1 MPATDVQETKYAL
14 TKLLNNSYGKSRV
27 RLTKV
32 MRESSPPKWKEIT
45 VESEL
50 IGDEFDGCYYD
61 GDNSK
66 IITTDAQKNTV
77 YVIASKNNL
86 NSIEEYGMALAK
98 HYLDDYSHVKEVII
112 RIQEE
117 LWNNIPVNGSVHPTA
132 FVKCAGDTRTTAI
145 RMDRKKTDV
154 VSGVENMVVAKI
166 TQSEFFGF
174 IKDSYTTLKDT
185 HDRIFGTSVTANWTF
200 ATTQTD
206 FNAAYETA
214 RKVMLETFAN
224 HHSLSAQ
231 QTLYAMGDAV
241 LNAIKDIEKI
251 SLVLPNL
258 HRLPFD
264 LKPLGQENR
273 NEIFV
278 NTTEPQGTIKGTVG
292 RK

>member
-1 MPATDVQETKYAL
+1 MPATDVQESKY
-14 TKLLNNSYGKSRV
+14 TSTTLLNNSYGKSRV
-27 RLTKV
+27 RLTKII
-32 MRESSPPKWKEIT
+32 RESSPPKWKEIT

-50 IGDEFDGCYYD
+50 IGDEFDSCYYD

-66 IITTDAQKNTV
+66 IVTTDAQKNTV
-77 YVIASKNNL
+77 YAIASKNHL
-86 NSIEEYGMALAK
+86 NSIEDYGMALAK
-98 HYLDDYSHVKEVII
+98 HYLDDYSHIKEVFI

-132 FVKCAGDTRTTAI
+132 FVKSAGDLRTTTI

-154 VSGVENMVVAKI
+154 VSGIENMIVAKI
-166 TQSEFFGF
+166 TESEFFGF
-174 IKDSYTTLKDT
+174 IKDNYTTLKDT
-185 HDRIFGTSVTANWTF
+185 HDRIFGTSVSANWRFSTDK
-200 ATTQTD
+200 TD

-214 RKVMLETFAN
+214 RRVMLETFAN

-241 LNAIKDIEKI
+241 LNAVKDIENI

-264 LKPLGQENR
+264 LKPFGLENR